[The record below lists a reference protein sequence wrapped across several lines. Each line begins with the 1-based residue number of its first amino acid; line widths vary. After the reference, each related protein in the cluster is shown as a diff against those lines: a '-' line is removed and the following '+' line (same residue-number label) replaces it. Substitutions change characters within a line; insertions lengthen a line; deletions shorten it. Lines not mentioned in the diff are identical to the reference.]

1 MGASCHLAIHA
12 QEAFS
17 VIHQACQGPTL
28 EPALCKAFYGLL
40 RVTISLQQL
49 QPEQNQ
55 SHCLCWVCPWKAPLA
70 PIVLS
75 ASVFCGLDE
84 VYKHC
89 LSETQGQP
97 GFVKL
102 SLLMTVTACL
112 PARWRQQVSCQTNLL
127 LRVILR

>member
-17 VIHQACQGPTL
+17 MTHQAFRDQRWSLHFARLFMGSFPSQFLFSSCSL
-28 EPALCKAFYGLL
+28 SKIKA
-40 RVTISLQQL
+40 TICAGFATGK
-49 QPEQNQ
+49 P
-55 SHCLCWVCPWKAPLA
+55 PLV

-75 ASVFCGLDE
+75 ASELCGLDK

-89 LSETQGQP
+89 LSETQGRS

-102 SLLMTVTACL
+102 VTSQDCDCNSLLAC
-112 PARWRQQVSCQTNLL
+112 QVEA
-127 LRVILR
+127 VGILSDQPDTHT

>member
-17 VIHQACQGPTL
+17 MIHQACQGPTL

-40 RVTISLQQL
+40 PFTISLQQL

-102 SLLMTVTACL
+102 VTSHDCDSL
-112 PARWRQQVSCQTNLL
+112 PAC
-127 LRVILR
+127 